1 LVVDPIVANSRV
13 KVLGNEHDFRDLVNV
28 FGGG

>member
-1 LVVDPIVANSRV
+1 MLANSG

-28 FGGG
+28 FGHG